1 MRSSVYACLSVFKSV
16 RRASAVRA
24 PRARRTCGRTAHAC
38 VPAYSSFVNT
48 GGSKRVKHGGD
59 HPASETLR
67 NN

>member
-1 MRSSVYACLSVFKSV
+1 MRG
-16 RRASAVRA
+16 RAVA
-24 PRARRTCGRTAHAC
+24 PRT
-38 VPAYSSFVNT
+38 PAYSSFVNT